1 MAIDSC
7 TSCSSSNLATQYAQ
21 RLSEQSRTLLPAGGS
36 ESTSVRA
43 ETPLDGPILNA
54 AGEAIG
60 TLINTSA

>member
-7 TSCSSSNLATQYAQ
+7 TSCSSSNLATQYAE
-21 RLSEQSRTLLPAGGS
+21 RLSEQSRTFLPAGGGEPDS
-36 ESTSVRA
+36 ASADR
-43 ETPLDGPILNA
+43 LLNGPIRNT